1 MSIPTHFL
9 AFVVLISQRSYALAL
24 IVSDTTAFI
33 RTDNQAVMAR
43 STNMARSTHV
53 VMLIKNVTN

>member
-9 AFVVLISQRSYALAL
+9 AFV
-24 IVSDTTAFI
+24 VSDTTAFI

-43 STNMARSTHV
+43 STRLV
-53 VMLIKNVTN
+53 ILIKNVYSSCGRKRFLIPVT